1 MLGATPVDFS
11 VCPTFIRIW
20 KPGLLSTRNA
30 KISIFFNP
38 GLNDRKTL
46 QIEGKAG
53 DLILW
58 STRLPHGPAPNHS
71 TKPRIAAFVSMGPP
85 LDSPEL
91 RAQMK
96 EWWSNKQAPV
106 SWRGL
111 PGQLE
116 IEPGPPAKLT
126 KLGMKLIGML
136 SWD

>member
-1 MLGATPVDFS
+1 
-11 VCPTFIRIW
+11 
-20 KPGLLSTRNA
+20 
-30 KISIFFNP
+30 
-38 GLNDRKTL
+38 
-46 QIEGKAG
+46 
-53 DLILW
+53 
-58 STRLPHGPAPNHS
+58 
-71 TKPRIAAFVSMGPP
+71 MGPP

-96 EWWSNKQAPV
+96 EWWSNKQAPL

-111 PGQLE
+111 PVQLE

>member
-1 MLGATPVDFS
+1 
-11 VCPTFIRIW
+11 
-20 KPGLLSTRNA
+20 LLSNVVGRDAGGFQCLPDVYQNLQTWVTEHAQREDFD
-30 KISIFFNP
+30 FFNP

-46 QIEGKAG
+46 QIEGNAG

-106 SWRGL
+106 YWRGL

-126 KLGMKLIGML
+126 KLGMN
-136 SWD
+136 